1 MTTGAGCGDGF
12 GTTCWWGFSPAL
24 DLQRECLESSLA
36 HLCLSQD
43 DLPELNILLVGS
55 VDGRHVLRT
64 MSQAHRWP
72 QRRIN
77 LGFFP
82 ASQFYIV
89 ENNLEA
95 LGRQLLFLSLALE
108 PPEKMGLQ
116 EKSEMF
122 LELLGNSLIRSSTA
136 AYLQEKSDLFI
147 RYATDPDFQQRH
159 LGALD
164 MSAVKF
170 KERDQ
175 LEGIF
180 RFWSNP
186 DPQAFPI
193 ARLWDLRV
201 RQYLGTRYDARR
213 GVCDWDLTMKLHE
226 RGARAIGSREF
237 SRWRDTGVAFEL
249 REGVYDVPNKTLAS
263 GRLLRHKGELVPARG
278 YWGDIA
284 TGPYIP
290 FGIESEEPSLL
301 RTVNGLPAKSAQEI
315 SLFNV
320 TALFHELAARAPYA
334 APPPSPEGACGAAP
348 AQESPA
354 PSPDPGLQDA
364 DAAGPSPVRIHFLPL
379 SCTARLPHRSQYH
392 QHFHLLYFSCSMVH
406 ALSPEL
412 QRVPAPGA
420 TLLTELPSFL
430 PDVRKEQADAFLAR
444 VTALAA
450 GAGFAPQGTP
460 DGQSRAWARFQRQ
473 QGEPEGAPLH
483 CSPGSPCPPGD
494 GAPHT
499 HPPVSHGPAPG
510 RDR

>member
-77 LGFFP
+77 
-82 ASQFYIV
+82 FYIV

>member
-1 MTTGAGCGDGF
+1 MTTAAGSGDGF

-24 DLQRECLESSLA
+24 DLQRECGSLA

-43 DLPELNILLVGS
+43 ELPEFNILLVGS

-77 LGFFP
+77 
-82 ASQFYIV
+82 FYIV
-89 ENNLEA
+89 ENNPEV

-108 PPEKMGLQ
+108 SPEKMGLQ

-147 RYATDPDFQQRH
+147 HYATNPAFQECH
-159 LGALD
+159 LEAVD
-164 MSAVKF
+164 MSALKF
-170 KERDQ
+170 RERDQ

-180 RFWSNP
+180 RLWRNP

-226 RGARAIGSREF
+226 RGAKSINGREY

-249 REGVYDVPNKTLAS
+249 REGIYDTPNKTLAS
-263 GRLLRHKGELVPARG
+263 GRLLRHVSPRGEPVPARG

-301 RTVNGLPAKSAQEI
+301 ATVNGIPAKVGEGLPSSSVQPLEPHSCGGSPHQNSI
-315 SLFNV
+315 LIHVN
-320 TALFHELAARAPYA
+320 L
-334 APPPSPEGACGAAP
+334 PPEPSCPRP
-348 AQESPA
+348 I
-354 PSPDPGLQDA
+354 
-364 DAAGPSPVRIHFLPL
+364 RIHFLPL
-379 SCTARLPHRSQYH
+379 NCTAQLPHKGQY
-392 QHFHLLYFSCSMVH
+392 QKCFHLLYFSCS
-406 ALSPEL
+406 AKTGTSP
-412 QRVPAPGA
+412 GGN
-420 TLLTELPSFL
+420 FL
-430 PDVRKEQADAFLAR
+430 PDLRKEQAAAFLNQ
-444 VTALAA
+444 VTDMAA
-450 GAGFAPQGTP
+450 GAGYVPDGTP
-460 DGQSRAWARFQRQ
+460 NGQNQAWARFQHQ
-473 QGEPEGAPLH
+473 EEGLADPLCH
-483 CSPGSPCPPGD
+483 
-494 GAPHT
+494 
-499 HPPVSHGPAPG
+499 
-510 RDR
+510 